1 LCFVGQELTETKL
14 SLSELQEQL
23 RAREVELNSQ
33 RVEMQALSE
42 SRSEHV
48 NSILTLDESL
58 ALEQQ
63 TRLELERVMAELQE
77 ALTKLTAKEAAT
89 DKRALEAE
97 NNLAALKRSY
107 RELRLQVAAINL
119 KRTTASTQTE
129 THLPTGTAVQ
139 TDWQAVHMPLPTPEG
154 AK

>member
-1 LCFVGQELTETKL
+1 MCFVEQELTETKL

-63 TRLELERVMAELQE
+63 TRLELERVMAELQVE
-77 ALTKLTAKEAAT
+77 SPH
-89 DKRALEAE
+89 RPCPGF
-97 NNLAALKRSY
+97 R
-107 RELRLQVAAINL
+107 R
-119 KRTTASTQTE
+119 
-129 THLPTGTAVQ
+129 G
-139 TDWQAVHMPLPTPEG
+139 PLSNHRRRR
-154 AK
+154 